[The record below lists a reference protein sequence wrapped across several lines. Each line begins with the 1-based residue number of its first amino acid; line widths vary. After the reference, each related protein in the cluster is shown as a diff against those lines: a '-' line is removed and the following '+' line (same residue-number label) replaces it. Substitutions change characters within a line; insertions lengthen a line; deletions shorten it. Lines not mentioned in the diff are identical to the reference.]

1 MFLINILRA
10 SGQLNSLKTGDV
22 IFFVLCGVIILA
34 IVGIYFLIPVIKRKQ
49 LEEQR
54 TALREREKA
63 FKAARNKTSDV
74 EVVEEINNEENVE
87 STDGE

>member
-74 EVVEEINNEENVE
+74 EVVEDINNEENVE